1 MSGAQ
6 YGRKVLAP
14 DDGDVLVTAR
24 PTVTEKEIHDDRR
37 LIQQRLD
44 AAYLNL
50 TDRMAPFQKEW
61 DAGPL
66 LALMSSVRAGAA
78 AGASEWGDDFAE
90 MFTKEMWTNLGVKI
104 KDLAGSALD
113 AAGDYS
119 KGVYNDIA
127 ASTEAA
133 AKRAGKILDNP
144 DKTIHNWGWWQR
156 NFEEAVD
163 DVQKAVTRK
172 VDGYVQ
178 SAQSAAQAMSE
189 AAKKAQKAY
198 KHREAILGL
207 PELLVKGDPKPV
219 QAFIDNVLMDIDPQL
234 AKEIKNDPN
243 FYMVLELISDHDSIL
258 GYLAY
263 VGLAIESIPPNFLG
277 YAAAKGG
284 VYLLIELVLLF
295 VTAIFSAGA
304 VASARVASLVAR
316 LAASSAKLAKA
327 AKKIERAKE
336 ALDALIRA
344 IEDFYEAAT
353 NLRTLGDKL
362 RQARQRGL
370 VLRGNT
376 RSTVA
381 ARKQA
386 IKRDR
391 KCQLCGSTQH
401 TTPRHR
407 LGSVVYRK

>member
-1 MSGAQ
+1 MAEPQ
-6 YGRKVLAP
+6 LGRQVLAP
-14 DDGDVLVTAR
+14 NDGSVLVTAQ
-24 PTVTEKEIHDDRR
+24 PTVTEKEIHDDRQ

-66 LALMSSVRAGAA
+66 TALISSVRAGAA

-90 MFTKEMWTNLGVKI
+90 MFSKEMWTNLGVNI

-113 AAGDYS
+113 AAGSYS

-133 AKRAGKILDNP
+133 AKRAGKVLESP
-144 DKTIHNWGWWQR
+144 DKTVYNWGWWQR

-163 DVQKAVTRK
+163 DAQKALTQK

-178 SAQSAAQAMSE
+178 SAQATAHTLSE

-219 QAFIDNVLMDIDPQL
+219 QAFVDSVLMDIDPQL
-234 AKEIKNDPN
+234 AKEIKDDPN
-243 FYMVLELISDHDSIL
+243 FYMVLELIADHDSIL

-263 VGLAIESIPPNFLG
+263 VGLMIEAIPPNFLG

-284 VYLLIELVLLF
+284 VYLLIELVLLL
-295 VTAIFSAGA
+295 VTAILSAGA
-304 VASARVASLVAR
+304 AAAARVASLVAR
-316 LAASSAKLAKA
+316 LAASSAKLANA

-336 ALDALIRA
+336 ALNALIRA
-344 IEDFYEAAT
+344 IEDFYQAAT
-353 NLRTLGDKL
+353 DLRALGDKL

-376 RSTVA
+376 KSTVA

-391 KCQLCGSTQH
+391 KCQVCGSTQH

-407 LGSVVYRK
+407 LGTVVYE

>member
-1 MSGAQ
+1 MAEAQ

-14 DDGDVLVTAR
+14 DDGSVLVTAQ
-24 PTVTEKEIHDDRR
+24 PTVTEKEIHDDRQI
-37 LIQQRLD
+37 IQQRLD

-66 LALMSSVRAGAA
+66 TALISSVRAGAA
-78 AGASEWGDDFAE
+78 AGASEWGDDFTE
-90 MFTKEMWTNLGVKI
+90 MFSKEMWTNLGVKI

-113 AAGDYS
+113 AAGTYS

-127 ASTEAA
+127 SSTEAA
-133 AKRAGKILDNP
+133 AKRAGKVLENP
-144 DKTIHNWGWWQR
+144 DKTVYNWGWWQR
-156 NFEEAVD
+156 NFEEAAD
-163 DVQKAVTRK
+163 EAQKAVSQR

-178 SAQSAAQAMSE
+178 SAQTTANTLSE

-198 KHREAILGL
+198 KHRDAILGL

-219 QAFIDNVLMDIDPQL
+219 QAFVDTVLMDIDPRL

-263 VGLAIESIPPNFLG
+263 VGLLVEAIPPNFLG

-284 VYLLIELVLLF
+284 VYLLIELVLLL
-295 VTAIFSAGA
+295 VTAILSAGA
-304 VASARVASLVAR
+304 AAAARVASLVAR
-316 LAASSAKLAKA
+316 LAASSAKLAQA

-344 IEDFYEAAT
+344 IEDFFQAAT
-353 NLRTLGDKL
+353 DLRSLGDKL
-362 RQARQRGL
+362 RKARQRGV
-370 VLRGNT
+370 VLRGST
-376 RSTVA
+376 KTTVA

-407 LGSVVYRK
+407 PGAVTYE

>member
-1 MSGAQ
+1 MAQAQ
-6 YGRKVLAP
+6 YGRKVLAT
-14 DDGDVLVTAR
+14 DDGSVLVTAQ
-24 PTVTEKEIHDDRR
+24 PTVTEREIHDDRQF
-37 LIQQRLD
+37 IQQRLD

-66 LALMSSVRAGAA
+66 TALITSVRAGAA
-78 AGASEWGDDFAE
+78 AGASDWGDDFAE
-90 MFTKEMWTNLGVKI
+90 MFSKEFWSSLGVKV

-113 AAGDYS
+113 AAGTYS

-127 ASTEAA
+127 ASTQAA
-133 AKRAGKILDNP
+133 AQRTDKVLENP
-144 DKTIHNWGWWQR
+144 DNTIYNWGWWQR
-156 NFEEAVD
+156 NFEEAAD
-163 DVQKAVTRK
+163 DAQKALTQR

-178 SAQSAAQAMSE
+178 SAQATATALSD

-198 KHREAILGL
+198 KHRDAILGL

-219 QAFIDNVLMDIDPQL
+219 QAFVDNVLMDIDPQL

-243 FYMVLELISDHDSIL
+243 FYMVLELIADHDSIL

-263 VGLAIESIPPNFLG
+263 VGLMIEAIPPNFLG

-284 VYLLIELVLLF
+284 VYLLIELVLLL
-295 VTAIFSAGA
+295 VTAILSAGA
-304 VASARVASLVAR
+304 AAAARVASLVAR
-316 LAASSAKLAKA
+316 LAASSAKLANA

-336 ALDALIRA
+336 ALDALIRV
-344 IEDFYEAAT
+344 IEDFYQAAT
-353 NLRTLGDKL
+353 DLRLLGDKL
-362 RQARQRGL
+362 RRARQRGV

-376 RSTVA
+376 KTTIA

-386 IKRDR
+386 IKRDPH
-391 KCQLCGSTQH
+391 CQICGSTQH
-401 TTPRHR
+401 TTPRHPM
-407 LGSVVYRK
+407 GSVVYR

>member
-1 MSGAQ
+1 MGEPQ
-6 YGRKVLAP
+6 YGRHVLAP
-14 DDGDVLVTAR
+14 SDGSVMVTAQ
-24 PTVTEKEIHDDRR
+24 PSVTEKEIHDERQ
-37 LIQQRLD
+37 LIKQRLD

-66 LALMSSVRAGAA
+66 TALISSVRAGAA

-90 MFTKEMWTNLGVKI
+90 MFSKEMWTSLGVKI

-113 AAGDYS
+113 AAGNYS

-133 AKRAGKILDNP
+133 AKRAGKVLENP
-144 DKTIHNWGWWQR
+144 DKTIYNWGWWQR
-156 NFEEAVD
+156 NFEEAAND
-163 DVQKAVTRK
+163 AEKAVMQQ

-178 SAQSAAQAMSE
+178 SAQATTHALSE

-198 KHREAILGL
+198 RHREAILGL

-219 QAFIDNVLMDIDPQL
+219 QAFVDNVLMDIDPQL
-234 AKEIKNDPN
+234 AKEIKKDPN

-263 VGLAIESIPPNFLG
+263 VGLMIESIPPNFLG

-284 VYLLIELVLLF
+284 VYLLIELVLLL
-295 VTAIFSAGA
+295 VTAILSAGA
-304 VASARVASLVAR
+304 AAAARVASLIAR

-336 ALDALIRA
+336 ALDALIRV
-344 IEDFYEAAT
+344 IEDFYQAAT
-353 NLRTLGDKL
+353 DLRGLGDKL
-362 RQARQRGL
+362 RRARQRGV

-376 RSTVA
+376 KTTVA

-407 LGSVVYRK
+407 LGTVVYE

>member
-1 MSGAQ
+1 MADPQ
-6 YGRKVLAP
+6 YGRKVLASN
-14 DDGDVLVTAR
+14 DGSVLVTAQ
-24 PTVTEKEIHDDRR
+24 PTVTEQEIHDDRQ

-61 DAGPL
+61 DSGPL
-66 LALMSSVRAGAA
+66 TALVSSVRAGAA

-90 MFTKEMWTNLGVKI
+90 MFSKEMWTSLGVKI

-113 AAGDYS
+113 AAGTYS

-133 AKRAGKILDNP
+133 AKRAGKVLENP
-144 DKTIHNWGWWQR
+144 DKTVYNWGWWQR

-163 DVQKAVTRK
+163 DAQKAVTQK

-178 SAQSAAQAMSE
+178 SAQATAHTLSE
-189 AAKKAQKAY
+189 AATKAQKAY
-198 KHREAILGL
+198 KHRDAILGL

-219 QAFIDNVLMDIDPQL
+219 QAFVDTVLMDIDPQL
-234 AKEIKNDPN
+234 AREIKNDPN
-243 FYMVLELISDHDSIL
+243 FYMVLELIADHDSIL

-263 VGLAIESIPPNFLG
+263 VGLMIEAIPPNFLG

-284 VYLLIELVLLF
+284 VYLLIELVLLL
-295 VTAIFSAGA
+295 VTAILSAGA
-304 VASARVASLVAR
+304 AAAARVASIVAR

-344 IEDFYEAAT
+344 IEDFYQAAT
-353 NLRTLGDKL
+353 DLRGLGDKL

-376 RSTVA
+376 KSTVA

-407 LGSVVYRK
+407 LGTVAYE